1 MAFMAAIAFIAFMA
15 LAIVREFAAPSRKTT
30 FSFSNNGQSHEGNES
45 DGSHEGHACYE
56 EEGSEQDRQGQ
67 SCQISCFPWHQ
78 GEDNRWYDQIGSDQE
93 QEWQDCEQEAVG
105 KWQEG
110 FRPHQGLDCCCPE
123 GQEGFGRQGL
133 RRSEEG
139 NSSLQEGQG
148 ALPVSSTRE
157 HTKASAQ
164 GVGMS
169 TPLERSC
176 FDWNDVW

>member
-1 MAFMAAIAFIAFMA
+1 MG
-15 LAIVREFAAPSRKTT
+15 REFAAPSRKTT
-30 FSFSNNGQSHEGNES
+30 FSFSNNGQSRFWT
-45 DGSHEGHACYE
+45 C
-56 EEGSEQDRQGQ
+56 QDRLD
-67 SCQISCFPWHQ
+67 
-78 GEDNRWYDQIGSDQE
+78 EE

-105 KWQEG
+105 SWQEG
-110 FRPHQGLDCCCPE
+110 LRRHQGLDCCRPE

-148 ALPVSSTRE
+148 ALPVSSTHE

-176 FDWNDVW
+176 FDLNDVRYR

>member
-1 MAFMAAIAFIAFMA
+1 MGSDVEISPFRLHPF
-15 LAIVREFAAPSRKTT
+15 LSQ
-30 FSFSNNGQSHEGNES
+30 NGQSHE
-45 DGSHEGHACYE
+45 SHEGNGSDESDEGDE
-56 EEGSEQDRQGQ
+56 EEGSEQD
-67 SCQISCFPWHQ
+67 CQEQERKAGGFQRHQ
-78 GEDNRWYDQIGSDQE
+78 GEDHVWLEEERFDQE
-93 QEWQDCEQEAVG
+93 QDRQQEAKR

-110 FRPHQGLDCCCPE
+110 LRTHQGLDCCCPE

-148 ALPVSSTRE
+148 ALPVSSTRK

-176 FDWNDVW
+176 FDLNDV

>member
-56 EEGSEQDRQGQ
+56 GEGS
-67 SCQISCFPWHQ
+67 
-78 GEDNRWYDQIGSDQE
+78 RWYDQIRSDQE
-93 QEWQDCEQEAVG
+93 QDWQDCEQEAVG

-110 FRPHQGLDCCCPE
+110 LRQHQGLDCCCPE

-133 RRSEEG
+133 RR
-139 NSSLQEGQG
+139 N
-148 ALPVSSTRE
+148 
-157 HTKASAQ
+157 
-164 GVGMS
+164 
-169 TPLERSC
+169 
-176 FDWNDVW
+176 

>member
-1 MAFMAAIAFIAFMA
+1 MGSS
-15 LAIVREFAAPSRKTT
+15 REFAAPSRKTT

-56 EEGSEQDRQGQ
+56 EEGSEQD
-67 SCQISCFPWHQ
+67 C
-78 GEDNRWYDQIGSDQE
+78 E
-93 QEWQDCEQEAVG
+93 DCEQEAVG
-105 KWQEG
+105 SWQEG
-110 FRPHQGLDCCCPE
+110 LRQHQGLDCCRPE

-148 ALPVSSTRE
+148 ALPVSSTHE

-176 FDWNDVW
+176 FGWYDVW

>member
-1 MAFMAAIAFIAFMA
+1 MG
-15 LAIVREFAAPSRKTT
+15 KTT

-56 EEGSEQDRQGQ
+56 EEGSEQDCEGQ
-67 SCQISCFPWHQ
+67 DGKVSGLPWHQ
-78 GEDNRWYDQIGSDQE
+78 GQYRFWTVQDRLDEE
-93 QEWQDCEQEAVG
+93 QEWQDCEQEAVSS
-105 KWQEG
+105 WQEG
-110 FRPHQGLDCCCPE
+110 L
-123 GQEGFGRQGL
+123 GRQGL

-139 NSSLQEGQG
+139 NASLQEGQG
-148 ALPVSSTRE
+148 ALPVSSTRK

-176 FDWNDVW
+176 FDLNDV

>member
-1 MAFMAAIAFIAFMA
+1 MGSHFGSSA
-15 LAIVREFAAPSRKTT
+15 VENSQPPSTKTT
-30 FSFSNNGQSHEGNES
+30 FSFSNNGQSHEGDES
-45 DGSHEGHACYE
+45 DGSHEGHEGHE
-56 EEGSEQDRQGQ
+56 EEGSEQDCEGQ
-67 SCQISCFPWHQ
+67 TCKVGGLPWHQ
-78 GEDNRWYDQIGSDQE
+78 GQDLLWTVQDRLDQE
-93 QEWQDCEQEAVG
+93 QEWQDCEQEDVG
-105 KWQEG
+105 KGQEG
-110 FRPHQGLDCCCPE
+110 LRPHQGLDCCCPE

-148 ALPVSSTRE
+148 ALPVSSIHE

-176 FDWNDVW
+176 FDLNDVWYR

>member
-1 MAFMAAIAFIAFMA
+1 MGGTK
-15 LAIVREFAAPSRKTT
+15 EKTT
-30 FSFSNNGQSHEGNES
+30 GGITKS
-45 DGSHEGHACYE
+45 DLMK
-56 EEGSEQDRQGQ
+56 
-67 SCQISCFPWHQ
+67 
-78 GEDNRWYDQIGSDQE
+78 NK
-93 QEWQDCEQEAVG
+93 WQDCEQEAVG

-110 FRPHQGLDCCCPE
+110 LRPHQGLDCCCPE

-133 RRSEEG
+133 RCNQEG

-148 ALPVSSTRE
+148 ALPVSSTQK

-176 FDWNDVW
+176 FDLNDV

>member
-1 MAFMAAIAFIAFMA
+1 MKKKA
-15 LAIVREFAAPSRKTT
+15 VKSSREFAAPSRKTT

-56 EEGSEQDRQGQ
+56 EEGSEQDCEGQ
-67 SCQISCFPWHQ
+67 DGKVSGLPWHQ
-78 GEDNRWYDQIGSDQE
+78 GQDRFWTVQDRLDEE
-93 QEWQDCEQEAVG
+93 QEWQDCKQEAVG
-105 KWQEG
+105 SWQEG
-110 FRPHQGLDCCCPE
+110 LRQHQGLDCCCPE

-139 NSSLQEGQG
+139 NASLQEGQG
-148 ALPVSSTRE
+148 ALPVSSTRK

-164 GVGMS
+164 GVGKGVGMS

-176 FDWNDVW
+176 FDLNDV

>member
-1 MAFMAAIAFIAFMA
+1 MGAPAS
-15 LAIVREFAAPSRKTT
+15 REFAAPSIKTT
-30 FSFSNNGQSHEGNES
+30 SSFSNNGQSHEGNES
-45 DGSHEGHACYE
+45 DGSHEGHEGHE
-56 EEGSEQDRQGQ
+56 EEGSEQDCEGQ
-67 SCQISCFPWHQ
+67 DGKVSGLPWHQ
-78 GEDNRWYDQIGSDQE
+78 GQDRFWIVKDRLDEE

-105 KWQEG
+105 SWQEG
-110 FRPHQGLDCCCPE
+110 LCQHQGLDCCCPE
-123 GQEGFGRQGL
+123 GQEGLGRQGL

-148 ALPVSSTRE
+148 ALPVNRAHY
-157 HTKASAQ
+157 HTEASAQ